1 MIQVISFIIVALNS
15 TVKLQLDMLELRH
28 LKTLVALREHGSL
41 VAAAGDLC
49 LTPSALSHQLREL
62 DQWFGL
68 EVVNRRSRPVSFSNV
83 GQRLL
88 KLADDILPQVQIAQ
102 TDISRIV
109 HGQTGR
115 IVFSSECHSCFDW
128 LMPLL
133 NQYRIQY
140 PDVDLDFASGFEA
153 NPHELLQNSEFDLL
167 ITADPIALKGV
178 EYFPIFEYES
188 RLVLSNTH
196 PLVRVKEITVQALA
210 EETLITYPVDKHRL
224 DIMSHLFIPAN
235 IAPQAIRT
243 TDLTQMLIQLVASG
257 RGIAALPDWVV
268 QEYENKG
275 WVTSRRL
282 DCVTQAGLRRT
293 LYAGYRSEDQEK
305 DYFEGFLKQLARFSK
320 TRGAYYA

>member
-1 MIQVISFIIVALNS
+1 MI
-15 TVKLQLDMLELRH
+15 ELRH
-28 LKTLVALREHGSL
+28 LKTLTALRVHGSL

-49 LTPSALSHQLREL
+49 LTPSAISHQLKEL
-62 DQWFGL
+62 DQWFGV
-68 EVVNRRSRPVSFSNV
+68 EIVNRRNRPVSFSNV
-83 GQRLL
+83 GLRLL

-102 TDISRIV
+102 SDISRIV

-115 IVFSSECHSCFDW
+115 IIFSSECHSCFDW

-133 NQYRIQY
+133 NQYRMQY

-153 NPHELLQNSEFDLL
+153 NPHELLQNAEFDLL
-167 ITADPIALKGV
+167 ITADPIALKGI

-196 PLVRVKEITVQALA
+196 PLVRSEQITVQELA

-224 DIMSHLFIPAN
+224 DIMSKLFIPAN
-235 IAPQAIRT
+235 ILPKQIRT

-257 RGIAALPDWVV
+257 RGIGALPDWVV
-268 QEYENKG
+268 SEYEQKG

-282 DCVTQAGLRRT
+282 NCVAPEGLRRT
-293 LYAGYRSEDQEK
+293 LYAGYRIEEK
-305 DYFEGFLKQLARFSK
+305 QKSYFEGFLTQLDKFSK
-320 TRGAYYA
+320 RRTHYYD

>member
-1 MIQVISFIIVALNS
+1 
-15 TVKLQLDMLELRH
+15 MLELRH
-28 LKTLVALREHGSL
+28 LKTLTALREHGSL

-62 DQWFGL
+62 DQWFGV

-88 KLADDILPQVQIAQ
+88 KLADEVLPQVQIAQ
-102 TDISRIV
+102 SDITRIV

-115 IVFSSECHSCFDW
+115 ITFSSECHSCFDW

-133 NQYRIQY
+133 NQYRQQY

-153 NPHELLQNSEFDLL
+153 NPHELLQTGEFDLL

-178 EYFPIFEYES
+178 EYFPIFEYVS

-196 PLVRVKEITVQALA
+196 PFVCATEITVQELA

-224 DIMSHLFIPAN
+224 DIMSRLFIPAN
-235 IAPQAIRT
+235 ILPKQIRT

-257 RGIAALPDWVV
+257 RGIGALPDWVV
-268 QEYENKG
+268 NEYEQKG

-282 DCVTQAGLRRT
+282 DCVAPEGLRRT
-293 LYAGYRSEDQEK
+293 LYAG
-305 DYFEGFLKQLARFSK
+305 
-320 TRGAYYA
+320 